1 MWGRRRKRGTRL
13 QRQLALGRL
22 EEAMA
27 QAEQPQEGNQEGNE
41 EAEAVPYPG
50 RAPAVP
56 RDRAAGLS
64 CSGVPVDNS
73 ARPAAEEKSAPQVRD
88 LPAQRTGDSERHG
101 TFG

>member
-1 MWGRRRKRGTRL
+1 MWGRRRKRGTQLERL
-13 QRQLALGRL
+13 LALGRL

-27 QAEQPQEGNQEGNE
+27 RAEEQ
-41 EAEAVPYPG
+41 EAEPEVLPYPEG
-50 RAPAVP
+50 APAVP
-56 RDRAAGLS
+56 PDRASGLS

-73 ARPAAEEKSAPQVRD
+73 AGPAADEKPSPQVQD